1 MTAFRPNGGCG
12 GPAATSPRRIF
23 GSLLA
28 VVAAVSALAGY
39 HGSATT
45 TRQHHTTSSYSVR
58 AGVRALVVTAH
69 VGDVRVTGGT
79 TAAVSVTQH
88 VVFQGPAPTVS
99 HRLAAGTLSL
109 NSHCAAGEPCSVSYD
124 ITVPR
129 ATAVRITDGIGAVRL
144 SSLVGQ
150 VAVTVDAGQID
161 LSSLSGP
168 VDALTRAGSIS
179 GQQMT
184 SPRADLRVS
193 TGEIDVY
200 YAAPP
205 VAITATTDVGAVILH
220 VPNNVAY
227 HVAPSAGVGHIGVS
241 VTQNTA
247 APRTITTRTDIGAI
261 TIEPSP

>member
-1 MTAFRPNGGCG
+1 MTAFRVTDGCG

-39 HGSATT
+39 HGTARTAP
-45 TRQHHTTSSYSVR
+45 QHHTSSYSVQ
-58 AGVRALVVTAH
+58 GQVRTLVVTAH
-69 VGDVRVTGGT
+69 IGDVRVTGGT
-79 TAAVSVTQH
+79 VVAVSVTQH
-88 VVFQGPAPTVS
+88 VVFQGPAPAVR

-109 NSHCAAGEPCSVSYD
+109 SSHCAAGELCSISYD

-129 ATAVRITDGIGAVRL
+129 ATAVRITDGVGAVRL

-150 VAVTVDAGQID
+150 VTVTVDAGQID

-168 VDALTRAGSIS
+168 VDALTRVGSII
-179 GQQMT
+179 GQLMT

-205 VAITATTDVGAVILH
+205 VAISATTDVGAVILH
-220 VPNNVAY
+220 VPNKVAY
-227 HVAPSAGVGHIGVS
+227 HVTTSAGVGHIGVS

-247 APRTITTRTDIGAI
+247 APRTITTRTSIGAI